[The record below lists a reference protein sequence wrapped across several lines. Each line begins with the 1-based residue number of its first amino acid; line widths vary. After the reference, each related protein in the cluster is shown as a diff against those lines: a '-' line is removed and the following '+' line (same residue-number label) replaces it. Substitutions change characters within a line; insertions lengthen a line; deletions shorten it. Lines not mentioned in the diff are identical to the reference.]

1 VLDSTSRLLEAKK
14 RDEPGA
20 PGFLHFET
28 PHWEIAIT
36 RMKATAPKNE
46 IQKEYTGQILQFF
59 AVDSLEYRCNVF
71 RKSLGQN
78 G

>member
-1 VLDSTSRLLEAKK
+1 MHFPPEQ
-14 RDEPGA
+14 
-20 PGFLHFET
+20 GFLYLET
-28 PHWEIAIT
+28 PHRETAIT

-46 IQKEYTGQILQFF
+46 IQKKYTGQILQFF